1 MFMRSILIYLFLLN
15 TFLSLGQ
22 QVSLVSQ
29 NRLDADR
36 LIGFDNFGTYYE
48 LRDAEIIKTS
58 STTELNYSNV
68 QLGSISTANVF
79 NPLKISLFYENF
91 NTVIVL
97 DNRLAEITL
106 VNFNNLTPFRLVTHV
121 SAGYD
126 NTIWIFD
133 QNTQQLEL
141 FDFISLKTRLTTLP
155 ISGELIEL
163 TSNFNFCYVLTT
175 EHVLVYNYFG
185 NLISKQ
191 LHPGFTGF
199 EENNGMLYFK
209 KENQIFIKDGET
221 EEYIALELPELLI
234 NQFFVTDETLYIY
247 DGVILHQFQLKAN

>member
-1 MFMRSILIYLFLLN
+1 MRSILTYIILLN
-15 TFLSLGQ
+15 TFFSLGQ

-29 NRLDADR
+29 NSMKADR

-48 LRDAEIIKTS
+48 IKDAEFFKTS
-58 STTELNYSNV
+58 STGELNYSNV
-68 QLGSISTANVF
+68 QLGKISSANVF

-106 VNFNNLTPFRLVTHV
+106 VKFNNLSPFRLVTYV

-126 NTIWIFD
+126 NTIWIYD
-133 QNTQQLEL
+133 QNTQQMEL
-141 FDFISLKTRLTTLP
+141 FDFINLKTRVTTLP

-175 EHVLVYNYFG
+175 EDILVYNYFG

-191 LHPGFTGF
+191 PHQGFTAF
-199 EENNGMLYFK
+199 EENNGVLYLK
-209 KENQIFIKDGET
+209 KENKIYTKDPNSY
-221 EEYIALELPELLI
+221 EYNALELPELLI